1 MYLPAKF
8 RIRFMEP
15 IDMSDYPLEVMDDAA
30 EMQMISERIRASI
43 AAELEEMLEARD
55 SVWLG

>member
-8 RIRFMEP
+8 RIRFCKS
-15 IDMSDYPLEVMDDAA
+15 IDMSAYPLEVMDDAA
-30 EMQMISERIRASI
+30 EVQMISERIRAGI
-43 AAELEEMLEARD
+43 ATELEEMLEQRD